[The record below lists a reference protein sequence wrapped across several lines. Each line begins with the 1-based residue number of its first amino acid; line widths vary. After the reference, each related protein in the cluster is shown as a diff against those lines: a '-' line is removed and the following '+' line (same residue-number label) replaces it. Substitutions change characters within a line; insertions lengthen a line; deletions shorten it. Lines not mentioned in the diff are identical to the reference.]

1 MLADQPSPAR
11 RNVLRVSAV
20 AFGLAAG
27 LTAAPAYAEPPT
39 TSFWED
45 AEDPSALEFLA
56 IFVGAPFAIFA
67 VLALLVYLPS
77 MMRGQSSEPALV
89 FAQKS
94 EWFGGPRKKPGAEDQ
109 DEQTDRE
116 PTGGAGAQW

>member
-1 MLADQPSPAR
+1 MHADQTSSVARTAR
-11 RNVLRVSAV
+11 RVSVV
-20 AFGLAAG
+20 ALGLAAG
-27 LTAAPAYAEPPT
+27 LTTSPAYAEPPS
-39 TSFWED
+39 TSFWEE

-56 IFVGAPFAIFA
+56 IFVGAPLAIIA

-89 FAQKS
+89 FSQRS
-94 EWFGGPRKKPGAEDQ
+94 EWFGGPRKKPDAED
-109 DEQTDRE
+109 DKAERE

>member
-1 MLADQPSPAR
+1 MHADQTSSVVRTAR
-11 RNVLRVSAV
+11 RVSVV
-20 AFGLAAG
+20 ALGLAAG
-27 LTAAPAYAEPPT
+27 LAAAPAHAEAPT
-39 TSFWED
+39 TSFWEE

-89 FAQKS
+89 FSQRS
-94 EWFGGPRKKPGAEDQ
+94 EWFGGPRKKPDAED
-109 DEQTDRE
+109 DTTDRE